1 MNPTFSSMSWF
12 LFCQGESCE
21 GEGCQEEAKED
32 HESQT
37 KKITLFAVVFC
48 VSCVVGCVTI
58 KFKFKLTGNYL
69 VFLFFIQRLS
79 GVALTMRPNF
89 QNGGAT
95 LLPHLKNCTAYTAGA
110 VSLKPGL
117 VRLII
122 NK

>member
-37 KKITLFAVVFC
+37 KKITFFAVVLFVC
-48 VSCVVGCVTI
+48 CVVRFVAI

-69 VFLFFIQRLS
+69 VLLFVIQRLS
-79 GVALTMRPNF
+79 GVPLTMRPNF

-95 LLPHLKNCTAYTAGA
+95 PLPNFQNCTAYTVGA
-110 VSLKPGL
+110 VFL
-117 VRLII
+117 
-122 NK
+122 

>member
-37 KKITLFAVVFC
+37 KKITLFVVVFC

-69 VFLFFIQRLS
+69 VVLFVIQRLS
-79 GVALTMRPNF
+79 GVALTMAALHCCHISKIAP
-89 QNGGAT
+89 
-95 LLPHLKNCTAYTAGA
+95 P
-110 VSLKPGL
+110 VPPGRL
-117 VRLII
+117 VFSQVRLD
-122 NK
+122 